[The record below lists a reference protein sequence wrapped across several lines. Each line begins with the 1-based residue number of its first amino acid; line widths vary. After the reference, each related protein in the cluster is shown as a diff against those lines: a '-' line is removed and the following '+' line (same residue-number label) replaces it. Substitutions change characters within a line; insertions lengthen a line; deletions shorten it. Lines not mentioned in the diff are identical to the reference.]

1 MGADRPTDE
10 DIQDALA
17 SRIREQVRTQIPG
30 VVVTYD
36 PATARAKVQPTRMI
50 KRLGGPPVLLPP
62 IPAAPVLWQRFGG
75 MVSVGRLNP
84 GDLVLLSVCD
94 RELDS
99 FMRQGPLPAD
109 PKSARMHSLTDAVVL
124 VGMPS
129 DARPLP
135 ATAGLGGTEWHLGRE
150 DGTAAVRMPLAPL
163 PPLVM
168 LEGPEVGGIRLGA
181 EATEGALRGTAVAA
195 ACNVATGTSLAGV
208 LTAVPNASDPAT
220 VIALANANKT
230 AILGLMAVLTAA
242 LSTKVLVE

>member
-10 DIQDALA
+10 DVQDALA
-17 SRIREQVRTQIPG
+17 ARIREQVRTQIPG

-36 PATARAKVQPTRMI
+36 PIGMRAKVQPTRMI

-99 FMRQGPLPAD
+99 FMRQGQAPAD

-150 DGTAAVRMPLAPL
+150 DGTAAVRLPMAPL
-163 PPLVM
+163 PPQVIV
-168 LEGPEVGGIRLGA
+168 EGPDVGGILLG
-181 EATEGALRGTAVAA
+181 EGATEGALRGTAVAA
-195 ACNVATGTSLAGV
+195 ACDVAVPASLAFV
-208 LTAVPNASDPAT
+208 LNAVAPAADPAT
-220 VIALANANKT
+220 VITLANANKA
-230 AILGLMAVLTAA
+230 AILGLMSALNAA
-242 LSTKVLVE
+242 LSTKVLIE